1 MAVQKVIGSS
11 FQSMGTGGVR
21 KDNSAVAISGI
32 ILTTSDFSF
41 ATMADAV
48 DETKWT
54 DGVKAK
60 YVFPMF
66 GLDSYE
72 NQSTDAT
79 IYESPAQRRKLL
91 RLGKKRFMFNFDLPL
106 DSHKAL
112 QSFRNADIRMFIVE
126 EDGKIR
132 GYNDAGVFKGFTT
145 SLVNPGKMAE
155 VAPDGAA
162 PALTPLYV
170 DMENYREWDEN
181 GDFFYPS
188 WEAANIEPL
197 VPVTLTVVSAIATKV
212 VVKVGSNDG
221 WEPAT
226 GLPKFV
232 GIKGIVVGDFVFLK
246 TAGTA
251 NTITTLTD
259 NGDGTYDLNGTA
271 FTTGTLNLKPA
282 NTMVSEGLLID
293 SNGSVAVTIA

>member
-1 MAVQKVIGSS
+1 MAVQKVISSS
-11 FQSMGTGGVR
+11 FQSMGNGGVR

-32 ILTTSDFSF
+32 ILTTSEFGF

-60 YVFPMF
+60 YVFPFF
-66 GLDSYE
+66 GMDSYE
-72 NQSTDAT
+72 DQSTDAT

-106 DSHKAL
+106 DAHQAM
-112 QSFRNADIRMFIVE
+112 QSFRNGDLRMFIVE

-132 GYNDAGVFKGFTT
+132 GFNDAGTFKGFTT
-145 SLVNPGKMAE
+145 SLVNPGKMKE
-155 VAPDGAA
+155 VAPDGAS
-162 PALTPLYV
+162 PALTPLYI

-188 WEAANIEPL
+188 WEAANLEPL
-197 VPVTLTVVSAIATKV
+197 VPVTITVVSAIATKV
-212 VVKVGSNDG
+212 VVTVGSNDG
-221 WEPAT
+221 WEPVT

-232 GIKGIVVGDFVFLK
+232 GIKGIVLEDFVLK
-246 TAGTA
+246 TAGGVA
-251 NTITTLTD
+251 QTITGVTD
-259 NGDGTYDLNGTA
+259 NADGTYDLAGVGLV
-271 FTTGTLNLKPA
+271 TGTINLVA
-282 NTMVSEGLLID
+282 ASAMTSTGLLID
-293 SNGSVAVTIA
+293 SNGAATVTIA